1 MGKMRILGIRN
12 TPSVIRYAILDG
24 DKNKSSFIN
33 ISEENRLV
41 FPRDM
46 TDINQRICWYKYE
59 IDRILSTYGKFDAVA
74 LKHNENIRSNYS
86 QLRDTM
92 YYDATLSLS
101 ASCAK
106 IPVEY
111 FVYVGMKTNS
121 KNIESLCEGLYGKT
135 NSHWD
140 AKMADAIYAAYII
153 INR

>member
-1 MGKMRILGIRN
+1 MRILGIRN

-59 IDRILSTYGKFDAVA
+59 IDKILSTYGKFDAVA
-74 LKHNENIRSNYS
+74 LKHNENIKSNYS
-86 QLRDTM
+86 RLRDTM
-92 YYDATLSLS
+92 YYDAIISLI
-101 ASCAK
+101 ASCNVVS
-106 IPVEY
+106 IEY
-111 FVYVGMKTNS
+111 FTYGSMKTNS
-121 KNIESLCEGLYGKT
+121 KNIEASCETLYGKT
-135 NSHWD
+135 ASHWD
-140 AKMADAIYAAYII
+140 SQMADAIYAAYTI